1 MKNLSM
7 LLSLFFWGVVL
18 NCLRLMVGAYPGF
31 TQSLF
36 LWASIVF
43 FCGACGLL
51 VHGIWD
57 GWCHR
62 HDHVEDDEVTHEN

>member
-1 MKNLSM
+1 M
-7 LLSLFFWGVVL
+7 LLTSVVRG
-18 NCLRLMVGAYPGF
+18 LRLMVGAYPGF

-36 LWASIVF
+36 
-43 FCGACGLL
+43 CGQVLSSLRACGLL
-51 VHGIWD
+51 YQYLD